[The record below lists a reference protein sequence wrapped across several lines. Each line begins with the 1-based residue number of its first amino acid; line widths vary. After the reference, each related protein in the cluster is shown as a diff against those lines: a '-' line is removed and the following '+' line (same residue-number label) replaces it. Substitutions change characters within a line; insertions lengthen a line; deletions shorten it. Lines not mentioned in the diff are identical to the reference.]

1 MLVFSVLP
9 DFLSYLLPFLISS
22 FPHFVV
28 GNLNPP
34 TQCLT
39 TGEQVLATMDFDHH
53 TTSYAVFGLGML
65 WLAYLVWLY
74 LLLEFNRLG
83 YTPLNFT
90 GTRFKLYG
98 AAMEANNNSNSNGN
112 GNDMKHLEGKK
123 KSSESIK
130 EAIKS
135 TAAAGQAKRGD
146 YVSVVTEQPTTDE
159 NNVELVRIGH
169 NSSDDGNV
177 GNGEDGKENERVT
190 STI

>member
-1 MLVFSVLP
+1 
-9 DFLSYLLPFLISS
+9 
-22 FPHFVV
+22 
-28 GNLNPP
+28 
-34 TQCLT
+34 
-39 TGEQVLATMDFDHH
+39 MDFDHH
-53 TTSYAVFGLGML
+53 TTAYAVFGLGML

-98 AAMEANNNSNSNGN
+98 ASLDARNHTNNE
-112 GNDMKHLEGKK
+112 NDGKQLVGK
-123 KSSESIK
+123 KSSEAMK

-146 YVSVVTEQPTTDE
+146 YQSIVTEQPTNDE
-159 NNVELVRIGH
+159 NNVELVRIGD
-169 NSSDDGNV
+169 NSSDDGNYI
-177 GNGEDGKENERVT
+177 GNDEDGKENERVT